1 MPRYFGVLRG
11 VRKQRRTSSLKDIE
25 KRIEEKDD

>member
-1 MPRYFGVLRG
+1 MLRCFGVQRG
-11 VRKQRRTSSLKDIE
+11 EIKRRESSLKDIE